1 MLRIRLICVGKLK
14 ERFYTEAVAEYQ
26 KRLSAFC
33 RLEPVE
39 LQEERLSAKPSQ
51 AEIDAALRKEAS
63 EIEKNLLKDSKLVCL
78 CVEGESYSSEDL
90 SEFLTGSEMD
100 AQPRICFVIG
110 GSYGLD
116 AGLKRKADLRLSM
129 SKMTFPH
136 HLSRVMLLEQLY
148 RGFQIR
154 EGTKYHK

>member
-1 MLRIRLICVGKLK
+1 MLRVRLICVGRLK

-51 AEIDAALRKEAS
+51 AEIDAALRKEAA
-63 EIEKNLLKDSKLVCL
+63 EIEKSLLKDAKLVCL
-78 CVEGESYSSEDL
+78 CVEGEACSSEEL
-90 SEFLTGSEMD
+90 SAYLTKAELDS
-100 AQPRICFVIG
+100 QPRICFVIG

-116 AGLKRKADLRLSM
+116 AGLKQKADLCLSM
-129 SKMTFPH
+129 SIMTFPH
-136 HLSRVMLLEQLY
+136 HLARVMLLEQLY

>member
-1 MLRIRLICVGKLK
+1 MLRIRLVCVGRLK
-14 ERFYTEAVAEYQ
+14 ERFYTEAVAEYR

-51 AEIDAALRKEAS
+51 AEIDAALRKEAA
-63 EIEKNLLKDSKLVCL
+63 EIEKSLLKDAKLVCL
-78 CVEGESYSSEDL
+78 CVEGEAYSSEEL
-90 SEFLTGSEMD
+90 SAYLAKAELDS
-100 AQPRICFVIG
+100 QPKISFVIG

-116 AGLKRKADLRLSM
+116 AGLKQKADLCLSM

-136 HLSRVMLLEQLY
+136 HLARVMLLEQLY

>member
-1 MLRIRLICVGKLK
+1 MLRVRLICVGRLK

-51 AEIDAALRKEAS
+51 AEIDAALRKEAA
-63 EIEKNLLKDSKLVCL
+63 EIEKSLLKDAKLVCL
-78 CVEGESYSSEDL
+78 CVEGEACSSEEL
-90 SEFLTGSEMD
+90 SAYLTKAELDS
-100 AQPRICFVIG
+100 QPRICFVIG

-116 AGLKRKADLRLSM
+116 AGLKQKADLCLSM

-136 HLSRVMLLEQLY
+136 HLARVMLLEQLY